1 MADIYLHE
9 TYNRFVS
16 DYVFDGT
23 SPAYPPSALTNPIN
37 LYGRTKRDGE
47 LAILGVPGVK
57 ATVLRVPVLYVCV
70 QPLPD
75 RVLPPCC
82 HRSGPPPNN
91 ADSAI
96 NLLLDIVSDQSGK
109 TYKMDH
115 FATRY
120 PTNVLDIADFLV
132 RLSCRSP
139 SWFARRI

>member
-1 MADIYLHE
+1 MADNYLHE
-9 TYNRFVS
+9 TNHRFVS

-23 SPAYPPSALTNPIN
+23 SPPYPPSALTNPIN

-57 ATVLRVPVLYVCV
+57 TTVLRVPVLYDCV

-75 RVLPPCC
+75 RVLTPCC
-82 HRSGPPPNN
+82 HRYGPTPNN
-91 ADSAI
+91 TDSAI

-109 TYKMDH
+109 TYNMDH
-115 FATRY
+115 YATRY

-132 RLSCRSP
+132 RLSCRSH
-139 SWFARRI
+139 F